1 MIFACSDD
9 KLEFCLG
16 VLLSC
21 MLRDDNRLHTVKSRE
36 GKRMKQVIL
45 GTAGHIDHGKT
56 SLIKSLTGIDTDRL
70 KEEKLRGITIE
81 LGFAY
86 IDLPNGE
93 RLGIVDVPGHERFV
107 RHMVAGATGIDLVV
121 LIIAADEGVM
131 PQTREHMEICQL
143 LRVKK
148 GLVALTKIDLVDD
161 PDWIEMV
168 KEDVAEFLKGT
179 FLENAPI
186 VPLSA
191 VTGEGLDAFKKE
203 LTRLVEE
210 VEPRSSDGPFR
221 LPVDRVFSMRGFGTV
236 VTGTSI
242 SGKVHLGDQ
251 VMVYPSGHKTK
262 VRGIQVH
269 NEELQEVLPGQR
281 TAINLQSTERALIQR
296 GNVVATPGSLVPSHM
311 VDVHLEILKSTPRV
325 VKNRAKIRFHTG
337 TSEHL
342 ATLVLL
348 DAEELKPGDQAFAQV
363 RLDEPVAVLR
373 TDRFVLRSYSPV
385 LTIGGGSV
393 LHPVPHKHKGHAKV
407 EAAKNLRALLEADE
421 PGVMLWHILDA
432 GWGGLSEEELRIRSN
447 VSTKLFDKILAQFV
461 SQKKAILF
469 DKENRRLIHPEVL
482 KELKKMLI
490 ESLEDYHRRLPLKT
504 GMAKEEL
511 AAQLPKPVDV
521 KLYNFIL
528 RQLAEEDLIVQEM
541 EWVRLTTHKV
551 DLPPDEQ
558 VIRQKIEKDYRT
570 AGLQPPFFKEV
581 TAKLT
586 GTPRQHQDVLEWMFS
601 QGILV
606 KVKEDLYFHAAALEE
621 LKQRLITFFK
631 ENEELSAPQF
641 KEITQASRKYTIP
654 LLEYFDS
661 QKLTLRV
668 GDVRRLR
675 DTRAG

>member
-1 MIFACSDD
+1 
-9 KLEFCLG
+9 
-16 VLLSC
+16 
-21 MLRDDNRLHTVKSRE
+21 
-36 GKRMKQVIL
+36 MKQVIL

-56 SLIKSLTGIDTDRL
+56 SLIRALTGIDTDRL

-86 IDLPNGE
+86 ADLPDGE

-107 RHMVAGATGIDLVV
+107 RHMVAGATGIDLVA

-161 PDWIEMV
+161 PEWIEMV
-168 KEDVAEFLKGT
+168 KEDVAEFLVGT

-186 VPLSA
+186 VPVSA
-191 VTGEGLDAFKKE
+191 ATGEGLDEFKKI
-203 LTRLVEE
+203 LTGLVSE
-210 VEPRSSDGPFR
+210 VEPRSPDGPFR
-221 LPVDRVFSMRGFGTV
+221 LSVDRVFSMRGFGTV
-236 VTGTSI
+236 VTGTSV
-242 SGKVHLGDQ
+242 SGKLSIGDP
-251 VMVYPSGHKTK
+251 VVVYPSGHKTK

-269 NEELQEVLPGQR
+269 NQEVQEVFPGQR

-296 GNVVATPGSLVPSHM
+296 GNVVATPGALVPSHM
-311 VDVHLEILKSTPRV
+311 VDVHMELLPSTPRSL
-325 VKNRAKIRFHTG
+325 KNRAKIRFHTG

-342 ATLVLL
+342 ATVVLL
-348 DAEELKPGDQAFAQV
+348 DSEELKAGEKAFAQI
-363 RLDEPVAVLR
+363 RLDEPTAVLR
-373 TDRFVLRSYSPV
+373 ADRFVVRSYSPV
-385 LTIGGGSV
+385 MTIGGGSV
-393 LHPVPHKHKGHAKV
+393 LHPLPHKHKGHDKR
-407 EAAKNLRALLEADE
+407 EAAKALDTLLQGDDQSII
-421 PGVMLWHILDA
+421 LWHILDA

-447 VSTKLFDKILAQFV
+447 VSSKTFDKTLQQFV
-461 SQKKAILF
+461 SQKKAVLY
-469 DKENRRLIHPEVL
+469 DKENRRLIHPDVL
-482 KELKKMLI
+482 ARLKQIIL
-490 ESLEDYHRRLPLKT
+490 ESLSDYHRRFPLKT

-528 RQLAEEDLIVQEM
+528 RQLVEDDAIVQEM
-541 EWVRLTTHKV
+541 EWVRLTSHKI
-551 DLPPDEQ
+551 DLTKDEE
-558 VIRQKIEKDYRT
+558 VIRKKIEKDYLD

-581 TAKLT
+581 AARLPGTA
-586 GTPRQHQDVLEWMFS
+586 RQHQDVLEWMFT

-606 KVKEDLYFHAAALEE
+606 KVKEDLYFHSAALEE
-621 LKQRLITFFK
+621 LKQRLMEFFK

-661 QKLTLRV
+661 QRV
-668 GDVRRLR
+668 TIRIGDVRRLR
-675 DTRAG
+675 DTRAA